1 MPNKPPIY
9 RARATMQ
16 TGVRRAAQIRQGRKW
31 TRFSARLRKDN
42 PLCEAPGHRGPI
54 KGVASVHHFEP
65 LAERPDLAFDE
76 SNCWCLCAACHRQI
90 TDIERTQGIGAAK
103 AVLVPGTGSRS
114 ESLPGWRL
122 QTR

>member
-65 LAERPDLAFDE
+65 LAERPDLAFAE
-76 SNCWCLCAACHRQI
+76 SNCWCLCAECHQNLSN
-90 TDIERTQGIGAAK
+90 IEHEQGTRAAQV
-103 AVLVPGTGSRS
+103 AFLNGT
-114 ESLPGWRL
+114 P
-122 QTR
+122 